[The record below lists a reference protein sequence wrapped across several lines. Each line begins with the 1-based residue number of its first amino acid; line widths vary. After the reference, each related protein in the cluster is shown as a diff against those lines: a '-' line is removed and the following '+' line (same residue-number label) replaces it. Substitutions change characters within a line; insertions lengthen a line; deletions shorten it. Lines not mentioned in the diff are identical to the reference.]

1 MVSRCAKSGVPVRA
15 GNTSRLLVAEEVPNV
30 GPMIGAQATEK
41 HSEILRRI
49 AFARVG
55 NKGSN
60 PCQTALYPEK

>member
-1 MVSRCAKSGVPVRA
+1 MS
-15 GNTSRLLVAEEVPNV
+15 